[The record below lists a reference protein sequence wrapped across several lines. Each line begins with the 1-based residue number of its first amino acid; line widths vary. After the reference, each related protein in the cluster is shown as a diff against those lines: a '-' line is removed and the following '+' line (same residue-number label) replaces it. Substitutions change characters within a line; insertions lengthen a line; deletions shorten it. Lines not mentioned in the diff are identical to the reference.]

1 MWKAFKQTGI
11 SNGLKSSWRQ
21 QVGQTSTL
29 IRSQLPSGLPAIAIA
44 GFLVTGGLSG
54 VKQLGWMQPA
64 ELLAFDQMVRL
75 QPDRGPDPRL
85 LVVAITEADIRDR
98 RQWPISDQVIA
109 QALANLQQHQPSA
122 IGLDIFRDIPTV
134 PGEQA
139 LATQFQEPNVFG
151 ITYLGNHPSERI
163 LPPATLPEDQI
174 GFNDLVTDP
183 DGVVRRSLM
192 FASSEGMP
200 FTSLSLQLA
209 VAHLKH
215 SLKQSCGLT
224 QPPTQPPPSVA
235 SPTTTCADPVERL
248 TEAGEYQLGKA
259 VFSQLQSDSG
269 AYQTID
275 DRGYQFLLRYRSFKH
290 PARQVSLQQVLQQQ
304 LDPNWVKHKV
314 VLIGTTANSIK
325 DLVYTP
331 YSQTAIGERQMPG
344 VVVHAQVV
352 SQILD
357 AASGER
363 SLFWFWPH
371 WGETL
376 WIGSWAIVGGILA
389 RRLRH
394 PMTFGLVSAIAVG
407 SGFGICTLI
416 VAQAGW
422 VPFMTPAL
430 ALVITGGAIVAYQA
444 LYASRYDTLT
454 GLPNRSLFLKQL
466 QRDLQR
472 SQTQHEMFGAKSG
485 ASLAVLFLDLDR
497 FKVVNDS
504 MGHHMGDRL
513 LVNAVQRLKSC
524 LRSRDLLA
532 RVGGDEFVVL
542 LRSLRDVN
550 EATAIADQI
559 QQVMTPPFRL
569 NGQPVFASISIGIA
583 LSQAE
588 YNYQPEELLRDA
600 HTALYRAKDLGK
612 ACYEVFSSEMHLQVV
627 QRFQIESDLRRG
639 LEQQEF
645 QLHYQPIVSLSTGK
659 IVGFEALVRWRH
671 PQEGLVAPA
680 DFIPI
685 AEETGLIVPLGQWI
699 LQEACQQLR
708 RWQDQ
713 FPFDP
718 PLMVSINLS
727 GHQFAQPDLATRIED
742 ILHINGLDG
751 HSVKLEIT
759 ETVAMKDV
767 ESTIRLLL
775 QLRALNLRLS
785 IDDFGTGYSSLSYLH
800 RFPVDTLKVDRS
812 FVSRM
817 GDTSED
823 ATIVQTITMLGHTLG
838 MDVIAEGVETAAQH
852 AKLQALNC
860 EYAQGYLF
868 SKPLDSEGA
877 TALLA
882 VEWQRR
888 GTRHLTH

>member
-1 MWKAFKQTGI
+1 MWKAFQQTGI
-11 SNGLKSSWRQ
+11 SNGLRLRWWHQAR
-21 QVGQTSTL
+21 QTSTFV
-29 IRSQLPSGLPAIAIA
+29 RSQLPSGLPAIAIA
-44 GFLVTGGLSG
+44 SLLVTGSLYG
-54 VKQLGWMQPA
+54 VKQLGWLQPS

-75 QPDRGPDPRL
+75 RPDRGPDPRL

-98 RQWPISDQVIA
+98 RRWPIPDQVIA
-109 QALANLQQHQPSA
+109 QALANLQQYQPSA
-122 IGLDIFRDIPTV
+122 IGLDIFRDISTA

-139 LATQFQEPNVFG
+139 LATQLQQPNVFG
-151 ITYLGNHPSERI
+151 ITYLGNNPSEQVPP
-163 LPPATLPEDQI
+163 PPALPEDRV

-192 FASSEGMP
+192 FAPHDGKT

-215 SLKQSCGLT
+215 SCGLN
-224 QPPTQPPPSVA
+224 QPPTQPPSSAA
-235 SPTTTCADPVERL
+235 SPATTCADSVERL
-248 TEAGEYQLGKA
+248 TEAEEYQLGA
-259 VFSQLQSDSG
+259 AIFPQLQSDSG

-275 DRGYQFLLRYRSFKH
+275 ARGYQFLLRYRSVKH

-304 LDPNWVKHKV
+304 LDPSWVKHKI

-325 DLVYTP
+325 DLVDTP
-331 YSQTAIGERQMPG
+331 YSQTANGERQMPG
-344 VVVHAQVV
+344 VMVHAQAV

-357 AASGER
+357 AASRER
-363 SLFWFWPH
+363 SLFWFWPQ

-376 WIGSWAIVGGILA
+376 WIWSWAIVGGTLA
-389 RRLRH
+389 WRLRH
-394 PMTFGLVSAIAVG
+394 PLTLGLASAIAVG
-407 SGFGICTLI
+407 AGFGVCSFI
-416 VAQAGW
+416 VAQMGW
-422 VPFMTPAL
+422 VPFTTPAF
-430 ALVITGGAIVAYQA
+430 ALMITGGAIVAYQA
-444 LYASRYDTLT
+444 LYASRYDALT
-454 GLPNRSLFLKQL
+454 GLPNRSRFLKQL
-466 QRDLQR
+466 RRDLQR
-472 SQTQHEMFGAKSG
+472 SQTSYEMAGAKP
-485 ASLAVLFLDLDR
+485 AAYLAVLFLDLDR

-513 LVNAVQRLKSC
+513 LVNTVQRLKSC

-532 RVGGDEFVVL
+532 RVGGDEFAVL

-550 EATAIADQI
+550 EATAIAEQM
-559 QQVMTPPFRL
+559 QQVMMPPFRL
-569 NGQPVFASISIGIA
+569 NGQPVFTSISIGIA

-600 HTALYRAKDLGK
+600 HTALYRAKELGK
-612 ACYEVFSSEMHLQVV
+612 ACYEVFATGMHLQVV
-627 QRFQIESDLRRG
+627 QRFQIETDLRRG
-639 LEQQEF
+639 LERQEF
-645 QLHYQPIVSLSTGK
+645 QLHYQPIVSLTTGR
-659 IVGFEALVRWRH
+659 IVSFEALVRWRH

-718 PLMVSINLS
+718 PLMISINLS
-727 GHQFAQPDLATRIED
+727 GQQFAQPDLAARIEN
-742 ILHINGLDG
+742 ILQINGLEG

-767 ESTIRLLL
+767 ESTIGLLL
-775 QLRALNLRLS
+775 QLRSLNLRLS

-838 MDVIAEGVETAAQH
+838 MDVIAEGVETAAQR
-852 AKLQALNC
+852 ATLQALNC

-882 VEWQRR
+882 VEWQRH
-888 GTRHLTH
+888 GTRYLIN